1 MTSLDLAL
9 DEIIE
14 MNKQQT
20 EGGGRGRARGRRGR
34 GGLRR
39 GLYRGALRVRRPMP
53 FQLAKSFVRRGS
65 SDNAWRR
72 DVLEEIVGPSVRSVG
87 IETGTKL
94 YLSNLDYGVSNED
107 IKVVFSLPPEKEGS
121 HAEGS
126 HDSCGKAPMEERQ
139 QVVKYL
145 ELFSEVGDLKRCG
158 IHYDRSGR
166 SKGTAEVVYARR
178 QDAVIALKRY
188 NNVLLDGKPMKI
200 ELIGTNLMPSLA
212 RGRAPP
218 TFGRGRRMVVMGGG
232 VGRGRGRGRGF
243 GARRFRG
250 RGRGRGQRGTASTA
264 RKLPTAEQL
273 NAELDKYHQDAMQ
286 TS

>member
-1 MTSLDLAL
+1 MTSLDMAL

-14 MNKQQT
+14 MNKQQA

-39 GLYRGALRVRRPMP
+39 GLYRGALRVRRAPLNRPLP
-53 FQLAKSFVRRGS
+53 FQLAKSFLRRGS
-65 SDNAWRR
+65 NDNGWRR
-72 DVLEEIVGPSVRSVG
+72 EVLGDIVGPSVRSVG

-94 YLSNLDYGVSNED
+94 YLSNLDYGVSNDD
-107 IKVVFSLPPEKEGS
+107 IK
-121 HAEGS
+121 
-126 HDSCGKAPMEERQ
+126 
-139 QVVKYL
+139 

-166 SKGTAEVVYARR
+166 SKGTAEVVYSRR

-200 ELIGTNLMPSLA
+200 ELIGTNLLPPVA
-212 RGRAPP
+212 RGREPS
-218 TFGRGRRMVVMGGG
+218 TLGRGRRMVVMGGS
-232 VGRGRGRGRGF
+232 VRRGRGRGF
-243 GARRFRG
+243 GGRRFRG
-250 RGRGRGQRGTASTA
+250 RGRGRGRRGTASTE

-273 NAELDKYHQDAMQ
+273 NADLDKYHQDAMQ

>member
-1 MTSLDLAL
+1 MTSLDMAL

-14 MNKQQT
+14 RNKQA
-20 EGGGRGRARGRRGR
+20 EGGARGRGRGRRGR

-39 GLYRGALRVRRPMP
+39 GLFLGGSRGALRVRRGPSNRPLP
-53 FQLAKSFVRRGS
+53 FQLTKSFLRRGPS
-65 SDNAWRR
+65 NTGWRR
-72 DVLEEIVGPSVRSVG
+72 EVLGDMAVRSLG

-94 YLSNLDYGVSNED
+94 YLSNLDYGVSNDD
-107 IKVVFSLPPEKEGS
+107 IK
-121 HAEGS
+121 
-126 HDSCGKAPMEERQ
+126 
-139 QVVKYL
+139 
-145 ELFSEVGDLKRCG
+145 ELFLEVGDLKRCG

-166 SKGTAEVVYARR
+166 SKGTAEVVYSRR

-212 RGRAPP
+212 RAMTGPS
-218 TFGRGRRMVVMGGG
+218 TSGRGRRIVTMRGGG
-232 VGRGRGRGRGF
+232 VRGRSFGPRRFRARGRGRGRR
-243 GARRFRG
+243 AP
-250 RGRGRGQRGTASTA
+250 AE
-264 RKLPTAEQL
+264 RKLPTAEEL